1 MPDGS
6 EADHASHRAHG
17 GARSHNR
24 RSVETTASAPGA
36 TTLNS
41 VHAAC
46 RIWLEQDGVRVFGP
60 GTHELL
66 WRVQK
71 KGSLNQAA
79 KEMAM
84 SYSKAWRI
92 THEVEERLGVTL
104 FERSVGGADGG
115 GSRLTDDG
123 RLLLERFSAF
133 AQESDTALDTLYRKY
148 FADITY
154 AATSEVPAEH
164 SHSSGSETELSS

>member
-1 MPDGS
+1 MPEGS
-6 EADHASHRAHG
+6 EANHASHRAHG
-17 GARSHNR
+17 GARTHKR
-24 RSVETTASAPGA
+24 RPVETTVFAPEV
-36 TTLNS
+36 TPLNS

-71 KGSLNQAA
+71 TGSLNQAA
-79 KEMAM
+79 KEMTM

-92 THEVEERLGVTL
+92 MHEVEERLGVTL

-133 AQESDTALDTLYRKY
+133 AEESDKALDTLYRKY

-154 AATSEVPAEH
+154 AATSEIPAEPAY
-164 SHSSGSETELSS
+164 SSGNDNELPG